1 MMSGERTEADDGVE
15 EVRQIRREI
24 WAQFDN
30 DSEKLIA
37 HYTELD
43 KQYADRM
50 IDAPPPARR
59 GKPAT

>member
-1 MMSGERTEADDGVE
+1 MSGERTGADDVVE

-30 DSEKLIA
+30 DPAKVLA
-37 HYTELD
+37 YHTELD

-50 IDAPPPARR
+50 IDAPPPAKQ
-59 GKPAT
+59 GKPSA